1 MDEDNDVA
9 MRFFCS
15 PSEYDEY
22 AKIANEEYL
31 DLQEMIKSD
40 NRGKY
45 NVDAMVKTLTKFK
58 TDQVACLIGYGL
70 TDYDKKIL
78 SGVIERH
85 IAGVLSRG

>member
-9 MRFFCS
+9 MQFFCN

-22 AKIANEEYL
+22 AKIADDEYL
-31 DLQEMIKSD
+31 DIQERIKSD
-40 NRGKY
+40 NKHKY
-45 NVDAMVKTLTKFK
+45 NLDAMVKALVKFK